1 MNFLKLNK
9 IFTGD
14 YYAIPDYQRDYEW
27 TSAQT
32 STLLDDIFSIM
43 ESGSNK
49 MHFFGAIVTI
59 PFEEDN
65 AVNKIIDLNEYNISK
80 QSVKHIVDGQQR
92 LTTFS
97 LLMKALIDLIT
108 DDINLSATS
117 ISSKKAALT
126 QPLVSLL
133 YGPDFSI
140 QTDGLRAP
148 QLLLNG
154 KTGIA
159 YNYLLALDHFK
170 PALQKPTKKLKG
182 PKRLFKAYE
191 SFKEEIKDKC
201 DELVVEKKYAENYD
215 FYSDLIKTLRNNL
228 QFVEID
234 CDSSSDAFQVFDSLN
249 GKGLDLTA
257 ADRIKNIFMNW
268 SPPTLRAK
276 NWEKFEA
283 ILPESN
289 LTNFFVS
296 LFFYEKG
303 KRISKNNIPDTFREI
318 FKDDAQSNYNV
329 FFYNLC
335 DQAKIYAS
343 LKNYNT
349 KKSSLTLTLIDLL
362 TDFKDL
368 RVEQVNVLL
377 FAVLRNY
384 GDAILKTKEFLV
396 FLKTLHTLIVRMQVC
411 EKSMNKLDNKFSEYI
426 EKMKTSSA
434 SLTEITNMM
443 VSFGKVFVPDDQFE
457 TAFKDFSTKEQKINS
472 IYLRHIEMY
481 LSQLLGNKHPI
492 PRDLT
497 VEHIMP
503 QAIEYS
509 DWYKNTPIPIPNP
522 IDSDETF
529 KDLVIENIG
538 NKLLLYGPDNS
549 AASNNNY
556 QDKLRL
562 YKTNTSTQQI
572 NGTSQGT
579 FKLVDQLISDY
590 PNEFT
595 HNEVKDRAIKL
606 AQYALKIWELK

>member
-108 DDINLSATS
+108 DDINLSTTD
-117 ISSKKAALT
+117 ISSKKKALI
-126 QPLVSLL
+126 QPLESML
-133 YGPDFSI
+133 YGRDFS
-140 QTDGLRAP
+140 DGLSAP

-268 SPPTLRAK
+268 SPPALRAK

-318 FKDDAQSNYNV
+318 FKDDAQNNYNV
-329 FFYNLC
+329 FFNNLC

-349 KKSSLTLTLIDLL
+349 KKSSLAPTLIDLL

-384 GDAILKTKEFLV
+384 GDSILKTKEFLV

-426 EKMKTSSA
+426 DKMKTSSA

-497 VEHIMP
+497 VEH
-503 QAIEYS
+503 
-509 DWYKNTPIPIPNP
+509 PIPNP

-562 YKTNTSTQQI
+562 YKTNSPTQQN

-590 PNEFT
+590 PNQFT
-595 HNEVKDRAIKL
+595 HNEVKARAIKL